1 LIKKFKIYGFIPA
14 ETPIIE
20 FEEFVKGDN
29 QQDEAIS
36 DIFRLK
42 DKGNRDLALRY
53 EFTFQLKRIAQNQKL
68 PFKRYQIGEV
78 FRDEP
83 VSANRFRQ
91 FTQCDV
97 DTIGSSFREEAEILK
112 LMSDIFKGL
121 KIPVEILIN
130 NRKLLNEVLDEQKIK
145 EKEQIIR
152 EIDKLD
158 KLSEAEVKEN
168 LKRYGAEKTIAIF
181 KKPES
186 YFSKFKAYEE
196 IKKLK
201 TFCKLFDVEVTFSPT
216 LARGLS
222 YYNSSVF
229 EIKLKGA
236 KESIAGGGS
245 YLCNGNQ
252 STGISFSLERLIP
265 LVPLAKSETQSTKCA
280 IISIN
285 QEQKSVE
292 IAQNLRKSEISCII
306 LEKISKALEYANS
319 QDIPFVLFV
328 GEEEIKKK
336 KFKLRDM
343 KSGKEEFLAEKD
355 LIKKLS

>member
-1 LIKKFKIYGFIPA
+1 MK
-14 ETPIIE
+14 TQIIW
-20 FEEFVKGDN
+20 
-29 QQDEAIS
+29 S
-36 DIFRLK
+36 
-42 DKGNRDLALRY
+42 
-53 EFTFQLKRIAQNQKL
+53 
-68 PFKRYQIGEV
+68 
-78 FRDEP
+78 
-83 VSANRFRQ
+83 
-91 FTQCDV
+91 
-97 DTIGSSFREEAEILK
+97 GSREEAEILK
-112 LMSDIFKGL
+112 LISEIFQEL
-121 KIPVEILIN
+121 KIPAEILIN
-130 NRKLLNEVLDEQKIK
+130 NRKLLNEILNSEKIT
-145 EKEQIIR
+145 EKEQVIR

-158 KLSEAEVKEN
+158 KLSESEVKEN
-168 LKRYGAEKTIAIF
+168 LKKFKAEKVISLF

-201 TFCKLFDVEVTFSPT
+201 EFCKLFKVQVTFSPT

-229 EIKLKGA
+229 EIKLKNI

-265 LVPLAKSETQSTKCA
+265 LINLNFQSIKCI

-285 QEQKSVE
+285 QEEKSIE
-292 IAQNLRKSEISCII
+292 IAQALRESEQGIPCII
-306 LEKISKALEYANS
+306 LDKISKALEYANS
-319 QDIPFVLFV
+319 QGIPFVLFV
-328 GEEEIKKK
+328 GEEEMKKK

-343 KSGKEEFLAEKD
+343 KSGKEEFLSEKE